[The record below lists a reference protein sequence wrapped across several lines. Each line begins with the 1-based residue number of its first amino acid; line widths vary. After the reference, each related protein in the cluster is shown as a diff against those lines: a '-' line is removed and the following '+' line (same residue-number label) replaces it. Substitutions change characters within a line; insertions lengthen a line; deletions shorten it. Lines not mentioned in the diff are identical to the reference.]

1 MNDSAL
7 QAATKPIEELDSVV
21 VRFAGDSGDGMQLAG
36 TQLTNT
42 SALAGNDVATFPDFP
57 AEIRAPKGTLAGV
70 SGFQV
75 HFASRDIYTP
85 GDLVDV
91 LVAMNPAALSEN
103 LRFLQPHGTL
113 IVDEDAFDAR
123 SLKLARVAS
132 NPLED
137 GSLDEYQVIRV
148 PLTSLTRAAVEG
160 DGVGRKLAT
169 RCRNFFAM
177 GLIYWLY
184 GRDLE
189 PTLRWVRKRFRDR
202 PEVLDADVKA
212 LRTGWNF
219 GETTEALTRSYRVPP
234 AALEPG
240 EYRNITG
247 NQALACG
254 LIAAAELS
262 GKQLFYGSYPITPA
276 SDILHELARHKRFGV
291 RTFQAEDEI
300 AAATSA
306 IGAAYGGAMAV
317 TASSG
322 PGIALK
328 TEAMGL
334 AVMFELPMLV
344 LSIQRGGPSTGL
356 PTKPEQSDLLQV
368 MFGRSGE
375 APLPVLAAS
384 GPTDCFDVVLEAWR
398 IATRLMTPVVVLSDA
413 FVANGAEP
421 WRLPDVAGLEP
432 IEVVHPG
439 VGGGRPVSSP
449 SLPHESGG
457 KARGNGGKA
466 GGAASPASSPPSRGV
481 TGFRPYARDEWLARP
496 WALPGTPGLMHR
508 VGSLEKQDGT
518 GNVSY
523 DPDNHEHMVK
533 LRARKVANAVN
544 LIPDLEVTG
553 PESGKLLVLSWGG
566 TLGVCREAVERV
578 RSGGAHGKGTGGAG
592 GNGTGGAHGNGAGAV
607 AHAHL
612 RHLNPLPANT
622 GEVLA
627 RYERVLVPELNL
639 GQLALLLRA
648 RYLVDVVSLGKVR
661 GRPFWVKDVIG
672 AIEEMLV

>member
-1 MNDSAL
+1 MNDRAL
-7 QAATKPIEELDSVV
+7 QATTKPIEELDSVV

-36 TQLTNT
+36 AQLTNT

-85 GDLVDV
+85 GDMVDV
-91 LVAMNPAALSEN
+91 LVAMNPAALAEN

-113 IVDEDAFDAR
+113 IVDEDAFDAKG
-123 SLKLARVAS
+123 LKLAHVES

-148 PLTSLTRAAVEG
+148 PLTSLTREAVEG
-160 DGVGRKLAT
+160 PGVGRKLAT

-189 PTLRWVRKRFRDR
+189 PTLRWVRKRFRDQ
-202 PEVLDADVKA
+202 PEVLDADLEA
-212 LRTGWNF
+212 LRTGWSF
-219 GETTEALTRSYRVPP
+219 GETTEALSRSYHVPP

-262 GKQLFYGSYPITPA
+262 GKTLFYGSYPITPA

-300 AAATSA
+300 AAVTSA
-306 IGAAYGGAMAV
+306 IGASYGGAMGV

-334 AVMFELPMLV
+334 AVMLELPLLV

-384 GPTDCFDVVLEAWR
+384 GPTDCFDIMLEAWR

-421 WRLPDVAGLEP
+421 WRIPDVERLKS
-432 IEVVHPG
+432 IEVSHP
-439 VGGGRPVSSP
+439 
-449 SLPHESGG
+449 E
-457 KARGNGGKA
+457 A
-466 GGAASPASSPPSRGV
+466 GDGTKP
-481 TGFRPYARDEWLARP
+481 FRPYTRDEWLARP

-508 VGSLEKQDGT
+508 VGSLEKQDIT
-518 GNVSY
+518 GSVSY
-523 DPDNHEHMVK
+523 DPDNHEHMVR

-544 LIPDLEVTG
+544 LIPELEVTG
-553 PESGKLLVLSWGG
+553 PESGRLLVLSWGG
-566 TLGVCREAVERV
+566 TLGVCRQAVERV
-578 RSGGAHGKGTGGAG
+578 RGDG
-592 GNGTGGAHGNGAGAV
+592 GAV

-639 GQLALLLRA
+639 GQLAMLLRA
-648 RYLVDVVSLGKVR
+648 RYLVDVESLGKVR
-661 GRPFWVKDVIG
+661 GRPFWVRDVAG
-672 AIEEMLV
+672 VIEEMLG

>member
-1 MNDSAL
+1 MSDNAL

-123 SLKLARVAS
+123 GLKLARVES

-148 PLTSLTRAAVEG
+148 PLTSLTREAVEG
-160 DGVGRKLAT
+160 AGVGRKLAT

-189 PTLRWVRKRFRDR
+189 PTLRWVRHRFRDR

-212 LRTGWNF
+212 LRSGWNF
-219 GETTEALTRSYRVPP
+219 GETTEALTRSYHVPP

-262 GKQLFYGSYPITPA
+262 GKTLFYGSYPITPA

-300 AAATSA
+300 AAVTSA

-334 AVMFELPMLV
+334 AVMFELPLLV

-384 GPTDCFDVVLEAWR
+384 GPTDCFAIVLEAWR

-421 WRLPDVAGLEP
+421 WRLPDVAGFEP
-432 IEVVHPG
+432 IEVSHPG
-439 VGGGRPVSSP
+439 AGGGQPAP
-449 SLPHESGG
+449 
-457 KARGNGGKA
+457 AREGTGKA
-466 GGAASPASSPPSRGV
+466 GGAASSAG

-533 LRARKVANAVN
+533 LRAQKVANAVN

-566 TLGVCREAVERV
+566 TLGVCREAVGRV
-578 RSGGAHGKGTGGAG
+578 RAAGGAG
-592 GNGTGGAHGNGAGAV
+592 ENGIGAV

-622 GEVLA
+622 GAVLA

-661 GRPFWVKDVIG
+661 GRPFWVKDVTG
-672 AIEEMLV
+672 VIEEMLA

>member
-1 MNDSAL
+1 MSDNAL

-113 IVDEDAFDAR
+113 IVDEDAFDTR
-123 SLKLARVAS
+123 GLKLARVES

-148 PLTSLTRAAVEG
+148 PLTSLTREAVEG
-160 DGVGRKLAT
+160 AGVGRKLAT

-189 PTLRWVRKRFRDR
+189 PTLRWVRHRFRDR
-202 PEVLDADVKA
+202 PEVRDADVEA

-219 GETTEALTRSYRVPP
+219 GETTEALARSYRVPP

-300 AAATSA
+300 AAVTSA

-334 AVMFELPMLV
+334 AVMFELPLLV

-384 GPTDCFDVVLEAWR
+384 GPTDCFDIVLEAWR

-421 WRLPDVAGLEP
+421 WRLPDVAGFEP
-432 IEVVHPG
+432 IEVSHPG
-439 VGGGRPVSSP
+439 AGGGQPAP
-449 SLPHESGG
+449 
-457 KARGNGGKA
+457 AREGTGKA
-466 GGAASPASSPPSRGV
+466 GGAASSAG

-508 VGSLEKQDGT
+508 IGSLEKQDGT

-533 LRARKVANAVN
+533 LRAQKVANAVN

-566 TLGVCREAVERV
+566 TLGVCREAVGRV
-578 RSGGAHGKGTGGAG
+578 RAAGGAC
-592 GNGTGGAHGNGAGAV
+592 GNGIGAV

-622 GEVLA
+622 GAVLA

-661 GRPFWVKDVIG
+661 GRPFWVKDVTG
-672 AIEEMLV
+672 VIEEMLA

>member
-1 MNDSAL
+1 MNASVL
-7 QAATKPIEELDSVV
+7 QTATKPIEEIDSVV

-36 TQLTNT
+36 SRLTST

-75 HFASRDIYTP
+75 HFAARDIHTP
-85 GDLVDV
+85 GDMADV
-91 LVAMNPAALSEN
+91 LVAMNPAALVEN
-103 LRFLQPHGTL
+103 LRFLRPHGTL
-113 IVDEDAFDAR
+113 VVDEDAFDTR
-123 SLKLARVAS
+123 GLKLAHVES
-132 NPLED
+132 NPLDD
-137 GSLDEYQVIRV
+137 GSLDEFNLVRV
-148 PLTSLTRAAVEG
+148 PLTSLTRKAVEG
-160 DGVGRKLAT
+160 PGVGRKLAT

-189 PTLRWVRKRFRDR
+189 PTLRWAHKRLRDE
-202 PEVLDADVKA
+202 PEALDANVKA
-212 LRTGWNF
+212 LRAGWAF
-219 GETTEALTRSYRVPP
+219 GETTEALARSYHVPP
-234 AALEPG
+234 AALAPG

-254 LIAAAELS
+254 LVAAAELS
-262 GKQLFYGSYPITPA
+262 GKPLFYGSYPITPA

-300 AAATSA
+300 AAMTSA
-306 IGAAYGGAMAV
+306 IGAAYGGAMGV

-334 AVMFELPMLV
+334 AVMLELPLLV

-375 APLPVLAAS
+375 SPLPVLAAS
-384 GPTDCFDVVLEAWR
+384 GPTDCFDIVIEAWR

-421 WRLPDVAGLEP
+421 WRIPDVASLKP
-432 IEVVHPG
+432 IEVEHPAPPDNG
-439 VGGGRPVSSP
+439 
-449 SLPHESGG
+449 
-457 KARGNGGKA
+457 GNGA
-466 GGAASPASSPPSRGV
+466 TP
-481 TGFRPYARDEWLARP
+481 FRPYARDEWLARP
-496 WALPGTPGLMHR
+496 WALPGAPGLMHR
-508 VGSLEKQDGT
+508 VGSLEKQDLT

-544 LIPDLEVTG
+544 LVPDLEVTG
-553 PESGKLLVLSWGG
+553 PRSGKLLVLSWGG
-566 TLGVCREAVERV
+566 TLGVCRQAVERV
-578 RSGGAHGKGTGGAG
+578 RA
-592 GNGTGGAHGNGAGAV
+592 NGGAV

-612 RHLNPLPANT
+612 RHMNPLPANT

-627 RYERVLVPELNL
+627 RYEQVLVPELNL
-639 GQLALLLRA
+639 GQLAMILRA
-648 RYLVDVVSLGKVR
+648 RHLVDAVSLGKVR
-661 GRPFWVKDVIG
+661 GRPFWVKDVAG
-672 AIEEMLV
+672 VIEEMLA